1 MAGYGPA
8 VTELLQYRAITFFM
22 KSFLVLWRIIV
33 LVCTGI
39 LIQDMMNALQILLYS
54 IFILLLLTGVL
65 QFLVFPRNRTNK
77 LLGMVILMV
86 ALGIFQAMYLM
97 CPSSERI
104 NVVLLLPLNIVFA
117 PYFLALCYLET
128 LSQKKLF
135 SGLYV
140 RSVKYIAVLEVA
152 LHLLPLGAFLFMGE
166 YSRPILDFLFSIRK
180 IVYLA
185 FLAFSLGG
193 LYQGMAGLH
202 EIQVQEGTDRK
213 IYAGI
218 RLFAWMIV
226 LVAVLACV
234 SVFVPVAGKRIPRV
248 VFYIPQIVL
257 GLFCVVWGIYHVLLC
272 QAMTRETVEESR
284 ETRQT
289 VNPIYRKLL
298 VLMENEKIYRNPDLR
313 ISDVAEILAISPNY
327 LSRIVNEISDEGFNE
342 LLNRYRVDDV
352 IERIRTGEYQN
363 QTLFGLAQQAGF
375 SSKSTFQSV
384 FKKMTGKTPSEYK
397 QESRIL

>member
-1 MAGYGPA
+1 
-8 VTELLQYRAITFFM
+8 
-22 KSFLVLWRIIV
+22 
-33 LVCTGI
+33 
-39 LIQDMMNALQILLYS
+39 MNALQILLYS
-54 IFILLLLTGVL
+54 IFILLLLTGAL
-65 QFLVFPRNRTNK
+65 QFLIFPRNKTNK
-77 LLGMVILMV
+77 FLGVVILMV

-97 CPSSERI
+97 YPSSDRI
-104 NVVLLLPLNIVFA
+104 NIVLLLPLNIVFA
-117 PYFLALCYLET
+117 PYFLALCYLEA

-135 SGLYV
+135 PVLYV
-140 RSVKYIAVLEVA
+140 RSVKYIAGLEVA
-152 LHLLPLGAFLFMGE
+152 LHLLPLGVFLFMGE

-180 IVYLA
+180 IVYLV

-193 LYQGMAGLH
+193 LYLGMAGLH
-202 EIQVQEGTDRK
+202 EIRVQEGTDRK

-218 RLFAWMIV
+218 RLFVGMIV

-234 SVFVPVAGKRIPRV
+234 SVLVPIAERRIPRV

-257 GLFCVVWGIYHVLLC
+257 GLFCIAWGIYHVLLC
-272 QAMTRETVEESR
+272 QAMTRETVGESR

-298 VLMENEKIYRNPDLR
+298 VLMEDEKIYRNPDLR
-313 ISDVAEILAISPNY
+313 ISDVAEILGISPNY

-384 FKKMTGKTPSEYK
+384 FKRMTGKTPSEYK
-397 QESRIL
+397 QESGIL